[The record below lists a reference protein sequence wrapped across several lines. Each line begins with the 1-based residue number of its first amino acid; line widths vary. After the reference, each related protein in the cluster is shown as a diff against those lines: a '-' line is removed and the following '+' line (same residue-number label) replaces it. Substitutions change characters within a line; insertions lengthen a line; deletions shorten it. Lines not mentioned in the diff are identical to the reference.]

1 MGQNAKGNRQRGV
14 NLRKNKQLR
23 NLQNAT
29 GKQNAKHLEE
39 EVFEDEAFPFPVF

>member
-1 MGQNAKGNRQRGV
+1 MGQNAKVNGQRGV

-29 GKQNAKHLEE
+29 GKQNAKRLEE
-39 EVFEDEAFPFPVF
+39 EAFEDEVFPFSVF